1 MNHSFNRI
9 PAAGVLAA
17 CLSLSPAHSMAGV
30 KVCTFPGSPS
40 AALDQAVA
48 RDVFRQAGIAATLV
62 KHGIGEGDDD
72 GVSLKELDRTLA
84 RDCDVIAGF
93 PRSTVADASNSKLQ
107 FSRGYLRAGY
117 VSIEAPDANPQG
129 AAKNTVAAMYASP
142 AQLIAV
148 QQPSVT
154 LDLQNTSAL
163 TVEAVAKGQAQR
175 AIVWYPAVVAY
186 QLAHPQRHFTVAAA
200 RSPYADWHL
209 VFAFGPRTAAM
220 RERIDTALDTM
231 SNNGRLAALT
241 RAWAMPAH
249 AIDAADTAD
258 SQDAARYRD
267 GPSASYTIAQ
277 RALLAAADAKDAGG
291 FVKIAADAGASD
303 GVPSFDQAQA
313 THGKML
319 YSAACAK
326 CHGAQL
332 QGVTAPALQGPAF
345 APASNA
351 HLTIGG
357 VFNYMATNMP
367 ADKPGKMKDQDYA
380 DIMAFLLYSNGY
392 RPGGAKMTADNARAS
407 ATPLNAGK

>member
-1 MNHSFNRI
+1 MNHSLNRI
-9 PAAGVLAA
+9 PAASVLAVCVA
-17 CLSLSPAHSMAGV
+17 LTSVHATAAV

-40 AALDQAVA
+40 ASLDEAVA
-48 RDVFRQAGIAATLV
+48 RDAFAQAGIAATIV
-62 KHGIGEGDDD
+62 RHGIGEGDDD

-84 RDCDVIAGF
+84 RECDVIAGF
-93 PRSTVADASNSKLQ
+93 PRSTVADGSSSKLQ

-129 AAKNTVAAMYASP
+129 AAKNTVAATYASP

-148 QQPSVT
+148 QQASVT
-154 LDLQNTSAL
+154 LDLENTSAL

-186 QLAHPQRHFTVAAA
+186 RLAHPQRQFTVAAA
-200 RSPYADWHL
+200 RSPYADWQL

-220 RERIDTALDTM
+220 RPRIDAALDRL
-231 SNNGRLAALT
+231 SGNGRLVALT
-241 RAWAMPAH
+241 HDWALPAH
-249 AIDAADTAD
+249 ALDAAASD
-258 SQDAARYRD
+258 DAARFRD
-267 GPSASYTIAQ
+267 GPAASRAVAQ
-277 RALLAAADAKDAGG
+277 RALLATATADNAGG
-291 FVKIAADAGASD
+291 FIKIAADASGT
-303 GVPSFDQAQA
+303 PSFDQAQA
-313 THGKML
+313 THGKTL
-319 YSAACAK
+319 YSSACAK

-357 VFNYMATNMP
+357 VFAYLSTNMP

-392 RPGGAKMTADNARAS
+392 RASGTKMTADDARAS
-407 ATPLNAGK
+407 TMKLNAGK

>member
-9 PAAGVLAA
+9 RAASALAAGLA
-17 CLSLSPAHSMAGV
+17 LTSMHSMAAV

-40 AALDQAVA
+40 AALDEAVA
-48 RDVFRQAGIAATLV
+48 RDAFAQAGIAATIV
-62 KHGIGEGDDD
+62 RHGIGEGDDD
-72 GVSLKELDRTLA
+72 GVSLGELDKTLA

-93 PRSTVADASNSKLQ
+93 PRSNVADASSSKLQ
-107 FSRGYLRAGY
+107 FSHGYLRAGY

-129 AAKNTVAAMYASP
+129 AAKNTVAATYASP

-154 LDLQNTSAL
+154 LDLENTSAL

-186 QLAHPQRHFTVAAA
+186 RLAHPQRHFTVAAA
-200 RSPYADWHL
+200 RSPYADWQL
-209 VFAFGPRTAAM
+209 VFAFGPRTAAL
-220 RERIDTALDTM
+220 RERIDAALDKM
-231 SNNGRLAALT
+231 SGSGRLAGLT
-241 RAWAMPAH
+241 HDWAMPAH
-249 AIDAADTAD
+249 TLDATARD
-258 SQDAARYRD
+258 DDARFRD
-267 GPSASYTIAQ
+267 GPSASRASAQ
-277 RALLAAADAKDAGG
+277 RLLLATANADSAGG
-291 FVKIAADAGASD
+291 FVKIAADAAGGTPA
-303 GVPSFDQAQA
+303 FDQAQA
-313 THGKML
+313 THGKTL

-357 VFNYMATNMP
+357 VFTYMSTNMP

-392 RPGGAKMTADNARAS
+392 RASGAKMTADNARAL
-407 ATPLNAGK
+407 ATPLNAGAGK

>member
-1 MNHSFNRI
+1 MNHSLNRI
-9 PAAGVLAA
+9 PAASVLAA
-17 CLSLSPAHSMAGV
+17 CVALTSVHAAAAV

-40 AALDQAVA
+40 ASLDEAVA
-48 RDVFRQAGIAATLV
+48 RDAFAQAGIAATIV
-62 KHGIGEGDDD
+62 RHGIGEGDDD

-84 RDCDVIAGF
+84 RECDVIAGF
-93 PRSTVADASNSKLQ
+93 PRSAVADGSSSKLH

-129 AAKNTVAAMYASP
+129 AARNTVAATYASP

-148 QQPSVT
+148 QQSSVT
-154 LDLQNTSAL
+154 LDLENTSAL

-186 QLAHPQRHFTVAAA
+186 RLAHPQRQFTIAAA
-200 RSPYADWHL
+200 RSPYADWQL

-220 RERIDTALDTM
+220 RPRIDAALDRL
-231 SNNGRLAALT
+231 SGNGRLVALT
-241 RAWAMPAH
+241 HDWAMPAH
-249 AIDAADTAD
+249 ALDAAASD
-258 SQDAARYRD
+258 DAARFRD
-267 GPSASYTIAQ
+267 GPVASHALAQ
-277 RALLAAADAKDAGG
+277 PALLATANARNAGG
-291 FVKIAADAGASD
+291 FVKIAADASGA
-303 GVPSFDQAQA
+303 PSFDQAQA

-319 YSAACAK
+319 YSSACAK

-357 VFNYMATNMP
+357 VFTYLSTNMP

-392 RPGGAKMTADNARAS
+392 RASSTKMTADDARAS
-407 ATPLNAGK
+407 TLKLNAGK

>member
-1 MNHSFNRI
+1 VISQNRDAARAMRRARPDLSGRFDMNHSLNRI
-9 PAAGVLAA
+9 PAASVLAA
-17 CLSLSPAHSMAGV
+17 CLALASVPSMANV

-40 AALDQAVA
+40 AALDQTVA
-48 RDVFRQAGIAATLV
+48 RDVFAQAGIAATFV
-62 KHGIGEGDDD
+62 KHGIGDGDDD

-93 PRSTVADASNSKLQ
+93 PRSIVADASNSKLQ

-148 QQPSVT
+148 QQQSIT
-154 LDLQNTSAL
+154 LDLENTSAL
-163 TVEAVAKGQAQR
+163 TVDAVARGHAQR

-186 QLAHPQRHFTVAAA
+186 RLAHPQQRFTVAAA
-200 RSPYADWHL
+200 RSPYADWQL
-209 VFAFGPRTAAM
+209 VFAFGPRTAAL
-220 RERIDTALDTM
+220 RERIDASLDTL
-231 SNNGRLAALT
+231 SNDGGLIALT
-241 RAWAMPAH
+241 RDWTMPAN
-249 AIDAADTAD
+249 AIAETAD
-258 SQDAARYRD
+258 DPARYRD
-267 GPSASYTIAQ
+267 GPGASHGSRAVV
-277 RALLAAADAKDAGG
+277 RPALLAAANSNDAGG
-291 FVKIAADAGASD
+291 FVKIAADAASGA
-303 GVPSFDQAQA
+303 PSFDQAQA

-326 CHGAQL
+326 CH
-332 QGVTAPALQGPAF
+332 
-345 APASNA
+345 
-351 HLTIGG
+351 
-357 VFNYMATNMP
+357 
-367 ADKPGKMKDQDYA
+367 DQDYA

>member
-1 MNHSFNRI
+1 MNLSLNRI
-9 PAAGVLAA
+9 PAAGVLAVCVA
-17 CLSLSPAHSMAGV
+17 LTSVHATAAV

-40 AALDQAVA
+40 ASLDEAVA
-48 RDVFRQAGIAATLV
+48 RDAFAQAGIAATIV
-62 KHGIGEGDDD
+62 RHGIGEGDDD

-84 RDCDVIAGF
+84 RECDVIAGF
-93 PRSTVADASNSKLQ
+93 PRSTVADGSSSKLQ

-129 AAKNTVAAMYASP
+129 AAKNTVAATYASP

-148 QQPSVT
+148 QQASVT
-154 LDLQNTSAL
+154 LDLENTSAL

-186 QLAHPQRHFTVAAA
+186 RLAHPQRQFTVSAA
-200 RSPYADWHL
+200 RSPYADWQL

-220 RERIDTALDTM
+220 RPRIDAALDRL
-231 SNNGRLAALT
+231 SGNGRLVALT
-241 RAWAMPAH
+241 HDWALPAH
-249 AIDAADTAD
+249 ALDAAASD
-258 SQDAARYRD
+258 DAARFRD
-267 GPSASYTIAQ
+267 GPAASRAFAQ
-277 RALLAAADAKDAGG
+277 RALLATATADNAGG
-291 FVKIAADAGASD
+291 FIKIAADASGT
-303 GVPSFDQAQA
+303 PSFDQAQA
-313 THGKML
+313 THGKTL
-319 YSAACAK
+319 YSSACAK

-357 VFNYMATNMP
+357 VFTYLSTNMP

-392 RPGGAKMTADNARAS
+392 RASGTKMTADDARAS
-407 ATPLNAGK
+407 TMKLNAGK

>member
-1 MNHSFNRI
+1 MNHSLNRI
-9 PAAGVLAA
+9 PAASVLAA
-17 CLSLSPAHSMAGV
+17 CVALTSVHAAAAV

-40 AALDQAVA
+40 ASLDEAVA
-48 RDVFRQAGIAATLV
+48 RDAFAQAGIAATIV
-62 KHGIGEGDDD
+62 RHGIGEGDDD

-84 RDCDVIAGF
+84 RECDVIAGF
-93 PRSTVADASNSKLQ
+93 PRSAVADGSSSKLH

-129 AAKNTVAAMYASP
+129 AARNTVAATYASP

-154 LDLQNTSAL
+154 LDLENTSAL

-186 QLAHPQRHFTVAAA
+186 RLAHPQRQFTIAAA
-200 RSPYADWHL
+200 RSPYADWQL

-220 RERIDTALDTM
+220 RPRIDAALDKL
-231 SNNGRLAALT
+231 SGNGRLVALT
-241 RAWAMPAH
+241 HDWAMPAH
-249 AIDAADTAD
+249 ALDAAASD
-258 SQDAARYRD
+258 DAARFRD
-267 GPSASYTIAQ
+267 GPVASRGVAQ
-277 RALLAAADAKDAGG
+277 PVLLATANARNAGG
-291 FVKIAADAGASD
+291 FVKVAADASGA
-303 GVPSFDQAQA
+303 PSFDQAQA

-319 YSAACAK
+319 YSSACAK

-357 VFNYMATNMP
+357 VFTYLSTNMP

-392 RPGGAKMTADNARAS
+392 RASSAKMTADDARAS
-407 ATPLNAGK
+407 TLKLNAGK

>member
-1 MNHSFNRI
+1 MNHSLNRI
-9 PAAGVLAA
+9 PAASVLAA
-17 CLSLSPAHSMAGV
+17 CLALASVPSMANV

-48 RDVFRQAGIAATLV
+48 RDVFAQAGIPATFV
-62 KHGIGEGDDD
+62 KHGIGDGDDD

-93 PRSTVADASNSKLQ
+93 PRSIVADASNSKLQ

-148 QQPSVT
+148 QQQSIT
-154 LDLQNTSAL
+154 LDLENTSAL
-163 TVEAVAKGQAQR
+163 TVDAVARGQAQR

-186 QLAHPQRHFTVAAA
+186 RLAHPQQRFTVAAA
-200 RSPYADWHL
+200 RSPYADWQL
-209 VFAFGPRTAAM
+209 VFAFGPRTAAL
-220 RERIDTALDTM
+220 RERIDAALNTL
-231 SNNGRLAALT
+231 SNDGRLIALT
-241 RAWAMPAH
+241 RDWTMPAN
-249 AIDAADTAD
+249 AIAETSADD
-258 SQDAARYRD
+258 PARYRD
-267 GPSASYTIAQ
+267 GPGGSHGSRAVV
-277 RALLAAADAKDAGG
+277 RPALLAAANSNDAGG
-291 FVKIAADAGASD
+291 FVKIAADAASGA
-303 GVPSFDQAQA
+303 PSFDQAQA

-357 VFNYMATNMP
+357 IFTYMATNMP

>member
-1 MNHSFNRI
+1 MNHSLNRI
-9 PAAGVLAA
+9 PAASVLAA
-17 CLSLSPAHSMAGV
+17 CVALTSVHAAAAV

-40 AALDQAVA
+40 ASLDEAVA
-48 RDVFRQAGIAATLV
+48 RDAFAQAGIAATIV
-62 KHGIGEGDDD
+62 RHGIGEGDDD

-84 RDCDVIAGF
+84 RECDVIAGF
-93 PRSTVADASNSKLQ
+93 PRSAVADGSSSKLH

-129 AAKNTVAAMYASP
+129 AARNTVAATYASP

-154 LDLQNTSAL
+154 LDLENTSAL

-186 QLAHPQRHFTVAAA
+186 RQAHPQRQFTIAAA
-200 RSPYADWHL
+200 RSPYADWQL

-220 RERIDTALDTM
+220 RPRIDAALDKL
-231 SNNGRLAALT
+231 SGNGRLVALT
-241 RAWAMPAH
+241 HDWAMPAH
-249 AIDAADTAD
+249 ALDAAASD
-258 SQDAARYRD
+258 DAARFRD
-267 GPSASYTIAQ
+267 GPVASRAVAQ
-277 RALLAAADAKDAGG
+277 PALLATANARNAGG
-291 FVKIAADAGASD
+291 FVKVAADASGA
-303 GVPSFDQAQA
+303 PSFDQAQA

-319 YSAACAK
+319 YSSACAK

-357 VFNYMATNMP
+357 VFTYLSTNMP

-392 RPGGAKMTADNARAS
+392 RASGAKMTADDARAS
-407 ATPLNAGK
+407 TLKLNAGK